1 LDFPDNSWLA
11 IPLFLVAL
19 GAVTGIV
26 TVLSLRAR
34 RSVESASLIDALSTA
49 KALLLQRSRRSEELE
64 HEARLAQQQFQSA
77 FDHAPIGMALVSP
90 QGRWLKVNSALC
102 AMLGYSA
109 DDLVSMTFQQL
120 TFHEDLDADIRQVEL
135 LLAGRADTYQMEKRY
150 LHRNG
155 ALIWASLNV
164 SLVRDDAWRPLHFI
178 AQIQDISSSKRA
190 EIERAQRA
198 REAESARELL
208 DAVVG
213 TTPSPLWVKDEA
225 GRWLFINEAATTL
238 IGCRG
243 EDVVGRT
250 ARDIFP
256 ADAAERIDREDLAA
270 LQSGGMQTV
279 EGSLV
284 TLDGRERWGIKR
296 KFALTLRDGR
306 RIIVGSVIDL
316 TEQRAAQR
324 RSEEAYALLNAVFD
338 NIPVVVSVKDEDGR
352 IVLINA
358 ACAAL
363 HGKPVSHFIGK
374 TDRDLFS
381 DEQASANEAEDHIA
395 RQSGETLSR
404 EVEFVTAS
412 GSRLRVLK
420 RKRAVRLPGD
430 RSALLVV
437 LHDITPL
444 VRVREDAEYSRKFLD
459 EILDLA
465 PQPLFVKDEWHRW
478 VVVNKAFCEQI
489 GHSKQTLLGSTDA
502 DCAPAEWAAKAF
514 RTDDEALRTAGLLQ
528 WEENTIALN
537 GRDRWIVRRKQQ
549 ATINGERFVVG
560 MNSDITDLKIAQE
573 ELRRHRDHLQE
584 LVELRTAELR
594 EVAQRAE
601 AASRA
606 KSEFLANM
614 SHELRT
620 PMHAVLSFAHLAV
633 AKLERPP
640 ISIDKLQSY
649 MSRIEVSGARMLA
662 LIDDLLDLA
671 KAEAGRLDYAMQ
683 SVDLGALIRAEVDE
697 LHAMAM
703 SRTVTLEFSVAG
715 GSHTVHGDSKR
726 LAQVVRNL
734 LSNSIKFTPQ
744 DGRVHVHLE
753 AMSGPLCTVRC
764 AVEDSGVGI
773 PQAELQ
779 SIFDKFEQSTR
790 TRNGAGGTGL
800 GLAIAREIVTAHG
813 GTIWAEQREK
823 GGARVCFELP
833 AVMEARHAD
842 WAMRAEAD
850 A

>member
-1 LDFPDNSWLA
+1 MNFADNSWLA
-11 IPLFLVAL
+11 IPILLVAL
-19 GAVTGIV
+19 SVVTGIV
-26 TVLSLRAR
+26 VVLSLRAR
-34 RSVESASLIDALSTA
+34 RSVESAPVTEALSTA
-49 KALLLQRSRRSEELE
+49 KAIVLQRSRRSEELE
-64 HEARLAQQQFQSA
+64 HEVRLAQQQFRSA
-77 FDHAPIGMALVSP
+77 FDHAAIGMALVSP
-90 QGRWLKVNSALC
+90 KGQWLKVNAALSS
-102 AMLGYSA
+102 MLGYSA
-109 DDLVSMTFQQL
+109 DELVSMTFQEI
-120 TFHEDLDADIRQVEL
+120 TFREDLDADVHHVEQ

-150 LHRNG
+150 VHRNG
-155 ALIWASLNV
+155 ALIWALLSV
-164 SLVRDDAWRPLHFI
+164 SLVRDDSWRPLHFI
-178 AQIQDISSSKRA
+178 AQIQDISSSKRV
-190 EIERAQRA
+190 EIERAQRV

-208 DAVVG
+208 DAVVA

-225 GRWLFINEAATTL
+225 GRWLFINEAATAL

-256 ADAAERIDREDLAA
+256 ADAADRIEREDLAA
-270 LQSGGMQTV
+270 LQSAGMQTV
-279 EGSLV
+279 EGGLL
-284 TLDGRERWGIKR
+284 TLDGRARWGIKR
-296 KFALTLRDGR
+296 KFALTLGDGR

-352 IVLINA
+352 VVLINA

-363 HGKPVSHFIGK
+363 HGQPVSHFIGK
-374 TDRDLFS
+374 TDRELFS
-381 DEQASANEAEDHIA
+381 DEQACANEAEDRIA
-395 RQSGETLSR
+395 RQSSETLSC

-420 RKRAVRLPGD
+420 RKRAVRLPGG

-444 VRVREDAEYSRKFLD
+444 VRAREDAEYSRKFLD

-489 GHSKQTLLGSTDA
+489 GYSKETLLGRTDA

-514 RTDDEALRTAGLLQ
+514 RTDDLALRTAGVLQ
-528 WEENTIALN
+528 WEENTSGLN

-560 MNSDITDLKIAQE
+560 MNSDVTDLKAAQE

-620 PMHAVLSFAHLAV
+620 PMHAVLSFAQLA
-633 AKLERPP
+633 ASKLERPP
-640 ISIDKLQSY
+640 ISIERLQSY
-649 MSRIEVSGARMLA
+649 MARIDASGGRMLA

-671 KAEAGRLDYAMQ
+671 KAEAGRLDYSMR
-683 SVDLGALIRAEVDE
+683 SVDLAALIRTEAHE

-703 SRTVTLEFSVAG
+703 ARAISLELSVPQRTQP
-715 GSHTVHGDSKR
+715 VHGDPKR
-726 LAQVVRNL
+726 LAQVIRNL
-734 LSNSIKFTPQ
+734 LSNAIKYTPQ
-744 DGRVHVHLE
+744 EGRVHVRLE
-753 AMSGPLCTVRC
+753 ATPGPARKMRC

-779 SIFDKFEQSTR
+779 SIFEKFEQSSR
-790 TRNGAGGTGL
+790 TRSGAGGTGL

-813 GTIWAEQREK
+813 GTIWAEQREE
-823 GGARVCFELP
+823 GGARVCFEVP
-833 AVMEARHAD
+833 VVADARHAVG
-842 WAMRAEAD
+842 ATRAEAN

>member
-1 LDFPDNSWLA
+1 MNFADNSWLA
-11 IPLFLVAL
+11 IPILLVAL
-19 GAVTGIV
+19 SVVTGV
-26 TVLSLRAR
+26 VAVLSLRAR
-34 RSVESASLIDALSTA
+34 RSVESAPVTEALSTA
-49 KALLLQRSRRSEELE
+49 KAIVLQRSRRSEELE
-64 HEARLAQQQFQSA
+64 HEVRLAQQQFRSA
-77 FDHAPIGMALVSP
+77 FDHAAIGMALVSP
-90 QGRWLKVNSALC
+90 QGQWLKVNAALSS
-102 AMLGYSA
+102 MLGYSA
-109 DDLVSMTFQQL
+109 DELVSMTFQEI
-120 TFHEDLDADIRQVEL
+120 TFREDLDADVHHVEQ

-150 LHRNG
+150 VHRNG
-155 ALIWASLNV
+155 ALIWALLSV
-164 SLVRDDAWRPLHFI
+164 SLVRDDSWRPLHFI
-178 AQIQDISSSKRA
+178 AQIQDISSSKRV
-190 EIERAQRA
+190 EIERAQRV

-208 DAVVG
+208 DAVVA

-225 GRWLFINEAATTL
+225 GRWLFINEAATAL

-243 EDVVGRT
+243 EDVVGHT

-256 ADAAERIDREDLAA
+256 ADAAERIEREDLAA
-270 LQSGGMQTV
+270 LQSSGMQTV
-279 EGSLV
+279 EGKLI

-296 KFALTLRDGR
+296 KFALTLGDGR

-358 ACAAL
+358 AGAAL
-363 HGKPVSHFIGK
+363 HGQPVSHFIGK
-374 TDRDLFS
+374 TDRELFS
-381 DEQASANEAEDHIA
+381 DEQACAIEAEDRIV
-395 RQSGETLSR
+395 RQSGETLTS

-412 GSRLRVLK
+412 GSRLRVQK

-430 RSALLVV
+430 KSALLVV

-444 VRVREDAEYSRKFLD
+444 VRAREDAEYSRKFLD

-489 GHSKQTLLGSTDA
+489 GHPKEALLGRTDA
-502 DCAPAEWAAKAF
+502 DCAPVEWAAKSF
-514 RTDDEALRTAGLLQ
+514 RTDDDALRTAGVLQ
-528 WEENTIALN
+528 WEENTIGLN

-549 ATINGERFVVG
+549 ARINGERFVVG
-560 MNSDITDLKIAQE
+560 MNSDVTDLKAAQE

-620 PMHAVLSFAHLAV
+620 PMHAVLSFAQLAA

-640 ISIDKLQSY
+640 ISIERLQSY
-649 MSRIEVSGARMLA
+649 MARIDASGGRMLA

-671 KAEAGRLDYAMQ
+671 KAEAGRLDYSMR
-683 SVDLGALIRAEVDE
+683 SVDLAAMIRTEVHE

-703 SRTVTLEFSVAG
+703 ARAISLELSVPQRTRP
-715 GSHTVHGDSKR
+715 VHGDPKR
-726 LAQVVRNL
+726 LAQVIRNL
-734 LSNSIKFTPQ
+734 LSNAIKYTPQ
-744 DGRVHVHLE
+744 EGRVHVRLE
-753 AMSGPLCTVRC
+753 ATPGPASKMRC

-779 SIFDKFEQSTR
+779 SIFEKFEQSSR
-790 TRNGAGGTGL
+790 TRSGAGGTGL

-813 GTIWAEQREK
+813 GTIWAEQREE

-833 AVMEARHAD
+833 VVPDAQHAVGAT
-842 WAMRAEAD
+842 RAETD